1 MSTDATDRPR
11 RWSWPA
17 RLRRGTW
24 DVPAYGVSL
33 VVHMAALMALALVG
47 LASAPEGSREMA
59 AELYEAATD
68 LPEFG
73 QVEVQEFSDE
83 PLATTEAASTGPVLG
98 ALRVESLA
106 APSTRAE
113 AAGGSKQAGPADLAS
128 VDIQRAA
135 DIVMPA
141 AARFDQVVAIRGNG
155 AEHVGDVEGAVDRIA
170 IEISRRL
177 EKGRTLVVWA
187 FDASRSLQAEREGLA
202 KHIGRVYEHIREL
215 GGSEGRDR
223 DGGLLT
229 AVVAF
234 GEHTKPLTPEPT
246 DDPGQVVE
254 AIRSVPAD
262 LTGTENTFTAVGEI
276 IGRWGKYKDSKKHA
290 YQTIVIVVTDEVG
303 DDEARLEEAI
313 GMAASAK
320 VPVYVLG
327 SPAVFGHAIGYMDYL
342 DPVTKQQF
350 RNLPVRQGPE
360 SAALEQIKLPFW
372 YGGPQHDNL
381 DAGFGPY
388 ALSRLAG
395 ATGGI
400 YFVTRLGPGRVT
412 FNPDG
417 MREYRPEWGSRQQ
430 YESGVVKHPIRQAA
444 MSAALITQQ
453 RLPGQPS
460 LTFPPADDPDFKEAM
475 AQNQELAARTMY
487 TVDEALAPITAA
499 ARQRDRET
507 SRRWQAHYDLARGRL
522 LAMKVRCASYNAAC
536 AQMKKEPRKFAK
548 EASNAW
554 RLVPTQELDLG
565 EKAKLAADEA
575 TTLLKRVETDHP
587 GTPWALLAQRELRDP
602 FGFRW
607 EETYVPPRPRMDDQ
621 AAAKK
626 RAMPKNA
633 KAPDPPP
640 PPKL

>member
-1 MSTDATDRPR
+1 VS
-11 RWSWPA
+11 
-17 RLRRGTW
+17 LRRGAW

-33 VVHMAALMALALVG
+33 GVHMVALTALALVG
-47 LASAPEGSREMA
+47 LASAPDSAREMA
-59 AELYEAATD
+59 AELYEAPAD
-68 LPEFG
+68 LPEFSR
-73 QVEVQEFSDE
+73 VEVQEFSDE
-83 PLATTEAASTGPVLG
+83 PLATVEAASTGPVLG
-98 ALRVESLA
+98 ALRVENLA
-106 APSTRAE
+106 APSSRAQ
-113 AAGGSKQAGPADLAS
+113 AAGGSVQAGPEALAS
-128 VDIQRAA
+128 VDIRRAA

-141 AARFDQVVAIRGNG
+141 AARFDQVVSIRGNG

-170 IEISRRL
+170 IEVSRRL
-177 EKGRTLVVWA
+177 ENGRTLVVWA

-215 GGSEGRDR
+215 GGSEGQDR

-234 GEHTKPLTPEPT
+234 GEHTNALTPQPT
-246 DDPGQVVE
+246 DDPAQVVE

-262 LTGTENTFTAVGEI
+262 VTGTENTFTAVGEI
-276 IGRWGKYKDSKKHA
+276 IGRWGKYRDSKKHP
-290 YQTIVIVVTDEVG
+290 YQTLVIVVTDEVG
-303 DDEARLEEAI
+303 DDEVRLEEAI
-313 GMAASAK
+313 NLAVSAK

-327 SPAVFGHAIGYMDYL
+327 SPAVFGNIMGYMDYV

-360 SAALEQIKLPFW
+360 SASLEQIKLPFW
-372 YGGPQHDNL
+372 YGEPQHANL

-460 LTFPPADDPDFKEAM
+460 LTFPPADDPSFKEAM
-475 AQNQELAARTMY
+475 FNNQQLVARTIY
-487 TVDEALAPITAA
+487 TVDEALAPITAV

-522 LAMKVRCASYNAAC
+522 LAVKVRCASYNAAC
-536 AQMKKEPRKFAK
+536 AQMKKDPKKFAK

-565 EKAKLAADEA
+565 DKAKLAADEA
-575 TTLLKRVETDHP
+575 KVLLKRVVTDHP

-607 EETYVPPRPRMDDQ
+607 EETFVPPRPRMDEQ

-626 RAMPKNA
+626 RAMNKNA
-633 KAPDPPP
+633 KTPEPPP